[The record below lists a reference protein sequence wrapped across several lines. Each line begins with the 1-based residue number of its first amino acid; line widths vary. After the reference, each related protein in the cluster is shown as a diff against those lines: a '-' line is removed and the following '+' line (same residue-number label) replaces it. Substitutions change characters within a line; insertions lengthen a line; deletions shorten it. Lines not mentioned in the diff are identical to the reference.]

1 MTDTRQG
8 IRHFV
13 PFFTPGGSLMRF
25 LILAGDGIGPEIVG
39 SAVHVLQV
47 ANSKYGLGIS
57 LDYDDIGFTSLEKH
71 GTTLRPE
78 LLERA
83 KSYDGIVLGPQS
95 HMDYPPP
102 AQGGINISASFRVK
116 LDLYANIRPA
126 YTRAFL
132 ERGAK
137 GMDLVIVRELTE
149 GFYADRNMYKGWAE
163 LMPTED
169 MAISLRKI
177 TKQACNRIAR
187 RAFEV
192 AEERRKK
199 VTAVHKAN
207 CFHMTDGLF
216 LQEVRAVAAEYPHVT
231 LDEKIVDAVAALLVR
246 DPTQFDV
253 LVTTNLFGD
262 ILSDLASELS
272 GSIGLAGALMAGDE
286 LAAAQAQ
293 HGSAPDIAGQN
304 VANPTSMILS
314 VAMLLEWLGKRRGHA
329 NLLNAG
335 RNIVEATDR
344 TLEEANFRTRD
355 IGGATGTHQF
365 AGHVAE
371 LIDKS

>member
-1 MTDTRQG
+1 MK
-8 IRHFV
+8 ILV
-13 PFFTPGGSLMRF
+13 
-25 LILAGDGIGPEIVG
+25 LAGDGIGPEIVEG
-39 SAVHVLQV
+39 SIHVLQV
-47 ANSKYGLGIS
+47 ANSKFNLGID
-57 LDYDDIGFTSLEKH
+57 LDYDEVGFASLEKH

-83 KSYDGIVLGPQS
+83 KSYDGIILGPQS

-116 LDLYANIRPA
+116 LDLYANLRPA
-126 YTRAFL
+126 RTRDFL
-132 ERGAK
+132 GKGTK

-169 MAISLRKI
+169 VAISLRKI
-177 TKQACNRIAR
+177 TKQACQRIAR
-187 RAFEV
+187 RAFEL
-192 AEERRKK
+192 AEERNKK

-207 CFHMTDGLF
+207 CFHLTDGLF
-216 LQEVRAVAAEYPHVT
+216 LQEVRAVAAEYPHV
-231 LDEKIVDAVAALLVR
+231 LLEEKIVDAVAALLVR
-246 DPTQFDV
+246 DPAQFDV

-272 GSIGLAGALMAGDE
+272 GSIGLAGSLMAGDN

-314 VAMLLEWLGKRRGHA
+314 VAMLLEWLGKRRDDA
-329 NLLNAG
+329 NLLRAG
-335 RNIVEATDR
+335 KEIVQATDR
-344 TLEEANFRTRD
+344 TLADPHFRTRD
-355 IGGATGTHQF
+355 IGGNTGTQEF
-365 AGHVAE
+365 ARHVARV
-371 LIDKS
+371 LDAG

>member
-1 MTDTRQG
+1 
-8 IRHFV
+8 
-13 PFFTPGGSLMRF
+13 MRI
-25 LILAGDGIGPEIVG
+25 LVLAGDGIGPEITEG
-39 SAVHVLQV
+39 ALRVLQAV
-47 ANSKYGLGIS
+47 DSKHSLGIE
-57 LDYDDIGFTSLEKH
+57 LDHDLVGFASLEAH
-71 GTTLRPE
+71 GTTLRDE

-83 KSYDGIVLGPQS
+83 KRYDGIILGPQS

-102 AQGGINISASFRVK
+102 SEGGVNISASFRVK

-126 YTRAFL
+126 RTRAFL
-132 ERGAK
+132 ERGAPD
-137 GMDLVIVRELTE
+137 MDLVIVRELTE

-177 TKQACNRIAR
+177 TKKACERIAR

-192 AEERRKK
+192 AEERRQK

-207 CFHMTDGLF
+207 CFHITDGLF
-216 LQEVRAVAAEYPHVT
+216 LNEVRQVAAEFPHVA
-231 LDEKIVDAVAALLVR
+231 LEERIVDAVAALLVR
-246 DPTQFDV
+246 EPAQFDV

-272 GSIGLAGALMAGDE
+272 GSIGLAGSLMAGDA

-314 VAMLLEWLGKRRGHA
+314 VAMLLEWLGKRRQSEP
-329 NLLNAG
+329 LLRAS
-335 RNIVEATDR
+335 RDMVTATDR
-344 TLEEANFRTRD
+344 ALEDPALRTRD
-355 IGGATGTHQF
+355 IGGSTGTDAF
-365 AGHVAE
+365 AAHVADLVGE
-371 LIDKS
+371 GA

>member
-1 MTDTRQG
+1 VNH
-8 IRHFV
+8 RHAL
-13 PFFTPGGSLMRF
+13 G
-25 LILAGDGIGPEIVG
+25 LALDHDEVG
-39 SAVHVLQV
+39 FA
-47 ANSKYGLGIS
+47 
-57 LDYDDIGFTSLEKH
+57 SLEKY
-71 GTTLRPE
+71 GTTLRDE
-78 LLERA
+78 VLERA
-83 KSYDGIVLGPQS
+83 KSYDGIILGPQS

-126 YTRAFL
+126 YTRSFL
-132 ERGAK
+132 GRGAP

-169 MAISLRKI
+169 MAISIRKI
-177 TKQACNRIAR
+177 TKQASHRIAR

-192 AEERRKK
+192 AEERRQK

-207 CFHMTDGLF
+207 CFHLTDGLF
-216 LQEVRAVAAEYPHVT
+216 LQEVRAVAAGYPHIAYE
-231 LDEKIVDAVAALLVR
+231 EKIVDAVAALLVR

-272 GSIGLAGALMAGDE
+272 GSIGLAGALMAGDS

-293 HGSAPDIAGQN
+293 HGSAPDIAGQD

-314 VAMLLEWLGKRRGHA
+314 VAMLLGWLGKRRGDA
-329 NLLNAG
+329 KLIEAG
-335 RNIVEATDR
+335 KAIVVATDA
-344 TLEEANFRTRD
+344 TLAQAELRTRD
-355 IGGATGTHQF
+355 LGGPTGTQQF
-365 AGHVAE
+365 CAHVAGA
-371 LIDKS
+371 IDRNR

>member
-1 MTDTRQG
+1 MELL
-8 IRHFV
+8 V
-13 PFFTPGGSLMRF
+13 LP
-25 LILAGDGIGPEIVG
+25 GDGIGPEIV
-39 SAVHVLQV
+39 AAAIRVLQTV
-47 ANSKYGLGIS
+47 NEKYDLSID
-57 LDYDDIGFTSLEKH
+57 LDYDDVGFTSLEKH
-71 GTTLRPE
+71 GTTLRDE
-78 LLERA
+78 LLQRA
-83 KSYDGIVLGPQS
+83 KSYDGIILGPQS

-102 AQGGINISASFRVK
+102 AEGGINISASFRVK

-126 YTRAFL
+126 RARDFL
-132 ERGAK
+132 ERGAP

-177 TKQACNRIAR
+177 TRQACERIAR

-192 AEERRKK
+192 AEERRQK

-207 CFHMTDGLF
+207 CFHITCGLF
-216 LQEVRAVAAEYPHVT
+216 LEEVRKVAAEYPHVM
-231 LDEKIVDAVAALLVR
+231 LEEQIVDATAALLVR

-272 GSIGLAGALMAGDE
+272 GSIGLAGALMAGDN

-314 VAMLLEWLGKRRGHA
+314 VAMLVEWLGKRKSDDR
-329 NLLNAG
+329 LLNAG
-335 RNIVEATDR
+335 KEMVESVDR
-344 TLEEANFRTRD
+344 VLADPTLRTRD
-355 IGGATGTHQF
+355 IGGSAHTDEFAT
-365 AGHVAE
+365 HVASNIQKAQSRE
-371 LIDKS
+371 A

>member
-1 MTDTRQG
+1 MNLL
-8 IRHFV
+8 V
-13 PFFTPGGSLMRF
+13 LP
-25 LILAGDGIGPEIVG
+25 GDGIGPEITDAAIQVLNAACAKHGLDVG
-39 SAVHVLQV
+39 
-47 ANSKYGLGIS
+47 
-57 LDYDDIGFTSLEKH
+57 LDYDEVGFVSLEKH
-71 GTTLRPE
+71 GTTLRDE

-83 KSYDGIVLGPQS
+83 KSYDGIILGPQS

-102 AQGGINISASFRVK
+102 AEGGINISASFRVK

-126 YTRAFL
+126 RSRDFL
-132 ERGAK
+132 ERSAP

-163 LMPTED
+163 LMPTEE

-177 TKQACNRIAR
+177 TRPACERIAR

-192 AEERRKK
+192 AEERRQK
-199 VTAVHKAN
+199 VTAIHKAN
-207 CFHMTDGLF
+207 CFHMTCGMF
-216 LQEVRAVAAEYPHVT
+216 LEEVRKVAADFPHVA
-231 LDEKIVDAVAALLVR
+231 LEEQIVDAAAALLVR
-246 DPTQFDV
+246 DPTQYDV

-272 GSIGLAGALMAGDE
+272 GSIGLAGSLMAGDN

-314 VAMLLEWLGKRRGHA
+314 VAMLIEWLGKRKADDR
-329 NLLNAG
+329 LLNAAKAM
-335 RNIVEATDR
+335 VDATDR
-344 TLEEANFRTRD
+344 VLADPASRTRD
-355 IGGATGTHQF
+355 VGGTVNTDRF
-365 AGHVAE
+365 AE
-371 LIDKS
+371 LVALALDS